1 MKLVF
6 ASDSFKGSL
15 PSRRTAE
22 LLTKAAQEVFG
33 ALNGEIINTP
43 FVNVCCIDSIR

>member
-6 ASDSFKGSL
+6 ASDSFKESL
-15 PSRRTAE
+15 SSKRTAE
-22 LLTKAAQEVFG
+22 LLTKAAREEFG

-43 FVNVCCIDSIR
+43 FVNVCYIDLIR